1 MSDALLSRPTSGY
14 FDFSIAENGDVV
26 QVDFFDTAIM
36 VSIYE
41 EKRASSSEVAL
52 PELRRG
58 WIGNESTP
66 DFERGSKIWL
76 YYQSRLTRDVINSII
91 SAADE
96 SLGWLISQNFAIAV
110 QSDIIIRNGAVFLIV
125 QIQRPDSTTI
135 SRELFLWD
143 NSGVTE
149 AAA

>member
-1 MSDALLSRPTSGY
+1 MTDAVLSRLEDEHV
-14 FDFSIAENGDVV
+14 DFSIDTNGDILTA
-26 QVDFFDTAIM
+26 DFLDTAIT

-41 EKRASSSEVAL
+41 EKRASPSEVVL

-76 YYQSRLTRDVINSII
+76 YSQSRLTQEIANSIV

-96 SLGWLISQNFAIAV
+96 SLAWLVNQGFAISV
-110 QSDIIIRNGAVFLIV
+110 ISSVELINGRVILVIEL
-125 QIQRPDSTTI
+125 QRPSSITVKK
-135 SRELFLWD
+135 ELFLWD
-143 NSGVTE
+143 NSGVTRIN
-149 AAA
+149 